1 MIGESVAP
9 AVDTRIREAILDGPE
24 VKRIIHLRTLHLGP
38 DDVLLAAKL
47 EFACADIPSL
57 AHAIDTVEARVR
69 ASSPIVHLIY
79 FEPDL
84 YDVTRANQ
92 EEPPMT
98 DSPDATVAAVDRF
111 NDAFNRHDVDAVM
124 AAMTDDCVFESTS
137 PPSGQRYEGQD
148 QVRAAWEEFFAASPT
163 AHFDGEDVI
172 ATGDRCIVQWR
183 YTWTNDDGS
192 TSALRGVDVL
202 RVRDGK
208 VAEKFAYV
216 KG

>member
-1 MIGESVAP
+1 
-9 AVDTRIREAILDGPE
+9 
-24 VKRIIHLRTLHLGP
+24 
-38 DDVLLAAKL
+38 
-47 EFACADIPSL
+47 
-57 AHAIDTVEARVR
+57 
-69 ASSPIVHLIY
+69 
-79 FEPDL
+79 
-84 YDVTRANQ
+84 
-92 EEPPMT
+92 MT

-111 NDAFNRHDVDAVM
+111 NEAFNRHDVDAVM
-124 AAMTDDCVFESTS
+124 AGMTDDCVFENTS
-137 PPSGQRYEGQD
+137 PPNGQRYEGQD
-148 QVRAAWEEFFAASPT
+148 QVRAAWEAFFDASPT

-172 ATGDRCIVQWR
+172 ATGDRCTVQWR